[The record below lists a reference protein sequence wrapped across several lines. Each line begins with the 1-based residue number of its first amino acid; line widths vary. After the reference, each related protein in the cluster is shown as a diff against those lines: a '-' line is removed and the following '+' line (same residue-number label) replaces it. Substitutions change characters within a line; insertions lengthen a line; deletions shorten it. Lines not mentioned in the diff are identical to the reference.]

1 MTSISGSFQMHPMQS
16 PRAMMDKRIDAA
28 VSAGSISTED
38 QTALDSALD
47 AIDSTLSAGSAKQ
60 TSRLAPA
67 DMKEQIDSLIDG
79 QVSAGTLTE
88 DQATELRNFF
98 AQGPSA
104 ADGSSASG
112 TEETGE
118 LAGIGGTRGM
128 RPMGPPPGPP
138 PGGSDEESSSDG
150 ETSITDQLD
159 TLIAFLE
166 KLRQSL
172 SSDNGY
178 SLAGSTSSGS
188 TASGLVVDQLA

>member
-1 MTSISGSFQMHPMQS
+1 MQS
-16 PRAMMDKRIDAA
+16 PRSMMDKRIDAA

-47 AIDSTLSAGSAKQ
+47 AIDSALSTGSAKQ
-60 TSRLAPA
+60 ASRLAPA
-67 DMKEQIDSLIDG
+67 DMKERIDSLIDG

-104 ADGSSASG
+104 TDGSTTSETG
-112 TEETGE
+112 ETGE
-118 LAGIGGTRGM
+118 LTGIGGTRGM

-138 PGGSDEESSSDG
+138 PGGSDDESSSDD
-150 ETSITDQLD
+150 ETSVTDQLD

-166 KLRQSL
+166 QLRQSL
-172 SSDNGY
+172 SSDNSYG
-178 SLAGSTSSGS
+178 LAGSTSNSS